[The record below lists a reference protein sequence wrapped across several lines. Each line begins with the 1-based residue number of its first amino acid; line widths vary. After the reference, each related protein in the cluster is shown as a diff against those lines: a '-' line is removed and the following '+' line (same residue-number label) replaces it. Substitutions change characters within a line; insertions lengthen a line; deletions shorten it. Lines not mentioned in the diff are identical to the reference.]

1 MLSIPHSLCKAN
13 NFLVQTFLLRFKRI
27 ILKMMIQKNLL
38 VTAAFVMVCL
48 FTSAQ
53 EGVLNQLDSKGL
65 KQGAW
70 EKKFD
75 NEDKTIRY
83 RGQFE
88 NDKPVGTFFYYY
100 ETGEKSS
107 EVTYIGKDGVQSDAK
122 FFHLNGAVLGEGKY
136 VNQKKVGQW
145 KYYDDQTVL
154 SSLENYIEGKL
165 TDISK
170 IYFLNGTLAAE
181 IPYENGLKSGSFV
194 EYFSDGN
201 VRMKGTYQDN
211 TYTGEYIQYFAD
223 GKVMI
228 KGQYRAA
235 VKDGLWVY
243 YAEDGRIK
251 AQQVF
256 QKGRLLEEKIEEGFE
271 PATVPIEIEEKDKI
285 DENEL
290 LEEYYKKNEPGK

>member
-1 MLSIPHSLCKAN
+1 MTH
-13 NFLVQTFLLRFKRI
+13 
-27 ILKMMIQKNLL
+27 KNLFL
-38 VTAAFVMVCL
+38 TAISMLICL
-48 FTSAQ
+48 LSFTQ
-53 EGVLNQLDSKGL
+53 EGMLNQVDSKGL
-65 KQGAW
+65 KQGTW

-107 EVTYIGKDGVQSDAK
+107 EVTYQGKDGVNSEAK
-122 FFHLNGAVLGEGKY
+122 FFHLNGAVLGEGIY
-136 VNQKKVGQW
+136 VSQKKEGEW

-154 SSLENYIEGKL
+154 SSIENYLDGKL
-165 TDISK
+165 TGITK
-170 IYFLNGTLAAE
+170 VYFLNGALAAE
-181 IPYENGLKSGSFV
+181 IPYENGLKSGPFV
-194 EYFSDGN
+194 EYFSDGS

-211 TYTGEYIQYFAD
+211 TYTGDYIQYFSD

-235 VKDGLWVY
+235 VKDGLWIY
-243 YAEDGRIK
+243 YADDGRIK
-251 AQQVF
+251 AQQVY
-256 QKGRLLEEKIEEGFE
+256 QKGKLLKEKIEEGFE
-271 PATVPIEIEEKDKI
+271 PATIPIDIEEKDKI

-290 LEEYYKKNEPGK
+290 LEEYYKKNDLGK